1 MKRLLHKLL
10 LSMILTGGLFI
21 GMIRGQEIKQR
32 WIAKMKNRY
41 EEKESRRDLS
51 SVTPEEI
58 SLDEFEISAYHS

>member
-1 MKRLLHKLL
+1 MKRILQKIL

-21 GMIRGQEIKQR
+21 GMIRGQEIRQK

-41 EEKESRRDLS
+41 EEKQAKGHLN
-51 SVTPEEI
+51 TANPEEV

>member
-1 MKRLLHKLL
+1 MKRLLHKML

-21 GMIRGQEIKQR
+21 GMIRGQEIKQK

-41 EEKESRRDLS
+41 EEKESKSNLK
-51 SVTPEEI
+51 TANPEEV